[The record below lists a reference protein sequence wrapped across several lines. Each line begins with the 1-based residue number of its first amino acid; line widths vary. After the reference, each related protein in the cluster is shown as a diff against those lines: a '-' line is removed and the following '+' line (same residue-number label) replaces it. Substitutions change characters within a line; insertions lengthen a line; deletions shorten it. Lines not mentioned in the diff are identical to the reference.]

1 MRINDFTQYGE
12 RANYGFRIRLTK
24 NQKIRLKAM
33 TDAAGFKTISS
44 YVRFILFN
52 PTFDMKLNRIL
63 EIVKDLQEKQDLTE
77 ISKKA
82 K

>member
-12 RANYGFRIRLTK
+12 RANHHLQVKLTK
-24 NQKIRLKAM
+24 NQKIRLRVNAES
-33 TDAAGFKTISS
+33 AGFNTVSS
-44 YVRFILFN
+44 YVRFTLFN

-63 EIVKDLQEKQDLTE
+63 EIVKELQEKTNLPK
-77 ISKKA
+77 ISKKP

>member
-12 RANYGFRIRLTK
+12 RANYGFRMRLTK
-24 NQKIRLKAM
+24 NQKIRLIAM
-33 TDAAGFKTISS
+33 ADAAGFKTISG